1 MLLHILINCYLT
13 NDSLYEL
20 HRQNQKTRQNHETLA
35 NLIKIEH
42 WCLNSKYYQDLK
54 VQRCRAATKFAAAV
68 LAAAGLAAAAAVAT
82 IAVPAAVAVSLLTT
96 VQVQKPGNSLR

>member
-1 MLLHILINCYLT
+1 M
-13 NDSLYEL
+13 
-20 HRQNQKTRQNHETLA
+20 LA

-68 LAAAGLAAAAAVAT
+68 LAVAVAAVAT

-96 VQVQKPGNSLR
+96 VQVQKPGNLLR